1 MCVKSKKRDYYINHQ
16 KGGYAMKTNLKRI
29 PIFLFLGVFML
40 TLLFLAPVASAGLL
54 DDRVKVMTRNLY
66 LGADIFKVLEAAQNP
81 DPAKQGLD
89 VPIAVAE
96 LFQTV
101 QYTNFPERAEAIANE
116 IWFHR
121 PHLIGLQ
128 EVSTWYIQSPG
139 DFLVLGPGG
148 PQPNPDQEPADVVVY
163 DYLTI
168 LLNALAARG
177 LHYHVA
183 VSSVVSAD
191 VELPMLTGFTTIPG
205 YPTPVPTFDDLRL
218 VDHDVI
224 LVRGDVDA
232 WNTTAAPYGTNVS
245 ETIAGATLEFTR
257 GWVAADVDVCGETYR
272 FVSTHLEVRS
282 DPQSPFRVVQAAQ
295 MQELLTVLSDETKPL
310 ILVGDFNSSPD
321 DVPGTGYVPDGQGGY
336 IPVDYVP
343 PYMQATMYAGYLD
356 AWDLIFFPRD
366 GFTSGFDEYVSDP
379 TAELTSRIDL
389 VLLNPQDE
397 AIKRV
402 TAITT
407 GDNAFNMTP
416 SGLWPSDHAGVV
428 ARIVFDD

>member
-1 MCVKSKKRDYYINHQ
+1 
-16 KGGYAMKTNLKRI
+16 MKTNLKRI
-29 PIFLFLGVFML
+29 SIFLFLGAFML
-40 TLLFLAPVASAGLL
+40 TPLFLASVASAGLL
-54 DDRVKVMTRNLY
+54 GDRVKVMTRNLY

-81 DPAKQGLD
+81 DPANQGLD
-89 VPIAVAE
+89 VPIAVAQ

-121 PHLIGLQ
+121 PHL
-128 EVSTWYIQSPG
+128 
-139 DFLVLGPGG
+139 
-148 PQPNPDQEPADVVVY
+148 
-163 DYLTI
+163 
-168 LLNALAARG
+168 
-177 LHYHVA
+177 
-183 VSSVVSAD
+183 
-191 VELPMLTGFTTIPG
+191 ELPMLTGFTPEG
-205 YPTPVPTFDDLRL
+205 YPTFDDLRL

-232 WNTTAAPYGTNVS
+232 WNTTAAPYATNVS
-245 ETIAGATLEFTR
+245 ETIGGVTLEFTR

-295 MQELLTVLSDETKPL
+295 MQELLTILSYETKPL

-366 GFTSGFDEYVSDP
+366 GFTSGFDELVSDP